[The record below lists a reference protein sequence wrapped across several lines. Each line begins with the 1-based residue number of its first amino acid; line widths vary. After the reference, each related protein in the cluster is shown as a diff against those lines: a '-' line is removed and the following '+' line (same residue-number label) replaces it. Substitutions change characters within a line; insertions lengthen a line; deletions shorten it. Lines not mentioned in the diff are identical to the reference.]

1 MNANTKKSKSTVQT
15 LATITYDTN
24 PANLTPF
31 ALTIW
36 TDSWTRTYSF
46 DKIVEAIYLTGVM
59 GERVKVTF
67 ERLPW

>member
-1 MNANTKKSKSTVQT
+1 MSANTQESKSTVQP

-36 TDSWTRTYSF
+36 TETWVRTTEFSR
-46 DKIVEAIYLTGVM
+46 IVEAIYLTDM
-59 GERVKVTF
+59 IRERVKVTF